1 MQMTNKHMQRRLIS
15 LVTRE
20 LQIKTIMKYNFTP
33 IEVVKLAKQTTNPLT
48 RPSFGK
54 DVRQLELYY
63 IAGRMQNG
71 TIWKT
76 ISV

>member
-1 MQMTNKHMQRRLIS
+1 
-15 LVTRE
+15 
-20 LQIKTIMKYNFTP
+20 MKYNFTP
-33 IEVVKLAKQTTNPLT
+33 IEVVKLAKQTTHPLT

-54 DVRQLELYY
+54 DVGQLELYY